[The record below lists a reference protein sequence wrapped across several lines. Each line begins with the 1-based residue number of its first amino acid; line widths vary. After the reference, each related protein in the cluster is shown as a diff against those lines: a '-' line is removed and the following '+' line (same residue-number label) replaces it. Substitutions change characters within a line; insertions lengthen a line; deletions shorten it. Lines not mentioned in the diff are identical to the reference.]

1 MPSAFRDDRLS
12 MMLRA
17 ISIADD
23 GPVPY
28 DIVVLTHDER
38 HLRRR
43 VLTTV
48 HDEAVLV
55 DLPQP
60 VRLIARQRL
69 VLEDGRQIEVLDAE
83 ETVYEITAP
92 DAATLARIA
101 WHIGN
106 RHARVEIGTG
116 SILIARDHVLKD
128 MLLGLGAT
136 VGEVHRPFSPEPPRL
151 HGVPHHHA
159 HD

>member
-1 MPSAFRDDRLS
+1 
-12 MMLRA
+12 MLHA
-17 ISIADD
+17 QSIADH
-23 GPVPY
+23 GPIPY
-28 DIVVLTHDER
+28 DIVTLMHDER

-48 HDEAVLV
+48 HDEAVMV
-55 DLPQP
+55 DLPHAT
-60 VRLIARQRL
+60 RLRHGQRL
-69 VLEDGRQIEVLDAE
+69 VLEDGRHIEIIAAE
-83 ETVYEITAP
+83 EPVYEITAR

-106 RHARVEIGTG
+106 RHARAEVGEA

-128 MLLGLGAT
+128 MLLGLGAA
-136 VGEVHRPFSPEPPRL
+136 VQEASLPFDPQPPSL
-151 HGVPHHHA
+151 HGVPHTHA